1 MAEGAPGVRERPL
14 SPFVQVWRWHVT
26 MAASILNRV
35 AGVAL
40 YIGALMLAG
49 WALALA
55 SGPDA
60 YAGYMGLLV
69 SIPGRLVLFGLT
81 LALFFHLASGVRHL
95 VWDFGRGFA
104 PRSADATAWLAFGF
118 ALAASL
124 AIWSVALAGGGVPR

>member
-26 MAASILNRV
+26 MAASIGNRV

-40 YIGALMLAG
+40 YAGALVLAG

-60 YAGYMGLLV
+60 YAGYMAVLGSL
-69 SIPGRLVLFGLT
+69 PGKVVLFGLT
-81 LALFFHLASGVRHL
+81 FSLFFHLAAGVRHL
-95 VWDFGRGFA
+95 VWDFGHGFA
-104 PRSADATAWLAFGF
+104 PRTASATAWLAIAFG
-118 ALAASL
+118 LVAA
-124 AIWSVALAGGGVPR
+124 VAVWAWVLAGPAPL